1 MTQTVQ
7 DVMTTELVACGSST
21 SLTEAAKLMRDHD
34 IGDVLV
40 TDDGELRGIVTDRD
54 IVVRCVAD
62 GGDISRATLAD
73 ACSAEIATVTPS
85 TSVDEAAQMMRER
98 AVRRLPVVEN
108 GKTVGIVSI
117 GDLAIKND
125 PTSALADISAAA
137 PNS

>member
-21 SLTEAAKLMRDHD
+21 SLAEAAKLMRDHD

-62 GGDISRATLAD
+62 GGDVSRATLAD
-73 ACSAEIATVTPS
+73 ACSAEIASVTPS
-85 TSVDEAAQMMRER
+85 TSVDEAAQLMRER

-117 GDLAIKND
+117 GDLAMRND
-125 PTSALADISAAA
+125 PSSALADISAAA